1 MDVLFFI
8 LEIIGTIAFTISGTM
23 VAFKKH
29 MDILGVIVLGVT
41 TAVGGGIIRD
51 LILGIT
57 PPTTFIKPIYVM
69 VAIVTSI
76 LISLPFIQKQLI
88 RSHKFYDISL
98 FFADSLGLGIFTVI
112 GIKTAYLTNANYGL
126 FLIVFVGVIT
136 GCGGG
141 VIRDVFAQDTP
152 YIFVKHFYCT
162 ASIIGAIL
170 CAVLWTIVGEIIS
183 MLIGF
188 LAILILR
195 ILASKYKWHLYK
207 PHSLESNID

>member
-1 MDVLFFI
+1 MQ
-8 LEIIGTIAFTISGTM
+8 
-23 VAFKKH
+23 
-29 MDILGVIVLGVT
+29 
-41 TAVGGGIIRD
+41 
-51 LILGIT
+51 
-57 PPTTFIKPIYVM
+57 P
-69 VAIVTSI
+69 
-76 LISLPFIQKQLI
+76 
-88 RSHKFYDISL
+88 
-98 FFADSLGLGIFTVI
+98 
-112 GIKTAYLTNANYGL
+112 ANYGL